1 MKKGDAQGFT
11 LVEVL
16 IAFFILSVT
25 LLAMSSMV
33 YSVMRA
39 TGQGKGIAAATVLA
53 QDKMENLKNSSYA
66 ALASGSDT
74 PSAGNVTYNR
84 QWVVSTSGNS
94 KTITISVSWTDR
106 NPHTISYSVIRG
118 E

>member
-1 MKKGDAQGFT
+1 
-11 LVEVL
+11 
-16 IAFFILSVT
+16 
-25 LLAMSSMV
+25 
-33 YSVMRA
+33 
-39 TGQGKGIAAATVLA
+39 
-53 QDKMENLKNSSYA
+53 MENLKNSSYA